1 MEFVMTTDLSVM
13 NPSELVFNYHEIESY
28 IIQRTERYR
37 NLLVEEDDLANA
49 KTDRAN
55 LRKLATALNDQKISV
70 KKAFMKP
77 YDEFESKIK
86 RLIAL
91 CDEPAKNIDEQ
102 IKAFEAAAKAKK
114 KAELATH
121 FNEHASYIS
130 EYVSFEDVFDPKWL
144 NATVKLDV
152 AKQQI
157 EEICERYANDVEALN
172 GICESVDTA
181 TALSLKRCYKAT
193 KSISRVVQTKAEI
206 ERELRTLAE
215 RKAAEEAARKEKEV
229 AETVAP
235 PVEEKNEPIPFEPEP
250 QEMAFEE
257 TVEVSFKVT
266 CTKAKLALLKRFL
279 VENGIT
285 YGKA

>member
-13 NPSELVFNYHEIESY
+13 NPSELVFNYEEIESY

-49 KTDRAN
+49 KADRAN

-114 KAELATH
+114 KVELATH

-130 EYVSFEDVFDPKWL
+130 EYVSFDDVFDPKWL

-157 EEICERYANDVEALN
+157 EEICERYTNDVEALN

-181 TALSLKRCYKAT
+181 TALSLKRCYKTT

-215 RKAAEEAARKEKEV
+215 RKAAEEAARKEKEA

-235 PVEEKNEPIPFEPEP
+235 PVEEKSEPIPFEPEP
-250 QEMAFEE
+250 KEMPFEE

-285 YGKA
+285 YGKV